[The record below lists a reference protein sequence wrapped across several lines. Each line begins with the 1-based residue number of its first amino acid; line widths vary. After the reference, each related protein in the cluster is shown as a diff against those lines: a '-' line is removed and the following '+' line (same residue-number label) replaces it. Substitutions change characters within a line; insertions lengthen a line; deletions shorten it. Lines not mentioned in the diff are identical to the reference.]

1 MKRKLL
7 ACLIAVAL
15 LTGCS
20 GLSAVSG
27 LLPTGKGVE
36 ATAQVGGENIKQGV
50 GVSGKVDQSTKAD
63 TTVKDSKVESLDT
76 SSGKKVSAS
85 SISAETIKADK
96 IEIRNSDGG
105 SAWSMAAAFF
115 IAGIIAGAGV
125 VTIYATRRK
134 DKGA

>member
-7 ACLIAVAL
+7 AFLVAVAL

-27 LLPTGKGVE
+27 LLPNGKGVE

-76 SSGKKVSAS
+76 SSGKKTSAS
-85 SISAETIKADK
+85 SITADTIKADK
-96 IEIRNSDGG
+96 IEIRNQEGG
-105 SAWSMAAAFF
+105 DFAGW
-115 IAGIIAGAGV
+115 IALAGV
-125 VTIYATRRK
+125 VGLFILLGAAALRKRR
-134 DKGA
+134 